1 MKDET
6 KLVHLGRGQKIFEG
20 TVNMP
25 VYRAST
31 ILSPDVD
38 SYIHRF
44 DGEKALTDITYG
56 ARGTHNARALAEAVG
71 SLEGGAGTVVTA
83 SGLSAITLALGAL
96 LDNGDHILLTDSVY
110 GPTRTFCNSVLERYG
125 ITPQFYDPGIGAGIA
140 ELIQPNTRVV
150 FVEAPG
156 SLTFEMQDIP
166 AITSITREHQ
176 VLSVMDNTWASPL
189 FFRPFEHGVD
199 ISIQAGTKYIAGHSD
214 LVIGTITSASESV
227 HRSIVSQ
234 AHNLGDAPGPDDCY
248 LALRGLRTLAVRLE
262 RQQASA
268 LKVAEWLAA
277 QPQVHRVLYPALADD
292 PGHGIWQRDF
302 RGASS
307 LFGLALR
314 SVDEDAVKRCIDSL
328 AYFQI
333 GSSWGGYESLIAF
346 NHMPVARDVVSWTEK
361 PFLLRLHI
369 GLEDPDDLIDDLSQA
384 LGRL

>member
-6 KLVHLGRGQKIFEG
+6 KLVHLGRGQKSFEG

-44 DGEKALTDITYG
+44 DGEKAFTDITYG
-56 ARGTHNARALAEAVG
+56 ARGTHNARALAEAVAA
-71 SLEGGAGTVVTA
+71 LEGGDGTLVTA
-83 SGLSAITLALGAL
+83 SGLSAITVTLGAL
-96 LDNGDHILLTDSVY
+96 LESGDHILVTDSVY
-110 GPTRTFCNSVLERYG
+110 GPTRTFCNNVLKRYG

-140 ELIQPNTRVV
+140 DLIQPNTRAV
-150 FVEAPG
+150 FLEAPG

-166 AITSITREHQ
+166 AITAITRERG
-176 VLSVMDNTWASPL
+176 VLSLMDNTWASPL
-189 FFRPFEHGVD
+189 FFRPFDHGVD

-214 LVIGTITSASESV
+214 LVIGMVSSTSESI
-227 HRSIVSQ
+227 HRSIVSH
-234 AHNLGDAPGPDDCY
+234 AHDLGDAPGPDDCY
-248 LALRGLRTLAVRLE
+248 MALRGLRTLAVRLE
-262 RQQASA
+262 RQQAST
-268 LKVAEWLAA
+268 LKVVNWLTA

-292 PGHGIWQRDF
+292 PGHGLWQRDF

-307 LFGLALR
+307 LFGLALH
-314 SVDEDAVKRCIDSL
+314 SVDEDAVKRCINSL

-346 NHMPVARDVVSWTEK
+346 NHMPVTREVVPWTEK
-361 PFLLRLHI
+361 PLLLRLHI
-369 GLEDPDDLIDDLSQA
+369 GLEDPDDLIEDLSQA
-384 LGRL
+384 LSRL

>member
-56 ARGTHNARALAEAVG
+56 ARGTHNARALAEAIG

-125 ITPQFYDPGIGAGIA
+125 ITSQFYDPGIGAGIA

-234 AHNLGDAPGPDDCY
+234 AHNLGEAPGPDDCY

>member
-56 ARGTHNARALAEAVG
+56 ARGTHNARALAEAIG

-83 SGLSAITLALGAL
+83 SGLSAITLTLGAL

-125 ITPQFYDPGIGAGIA
+125 ITSQFYDPGIGAGIA

-234 AHNLGDAPGPDDCY
+234 AHNLGEAPGPDDCY

>member
-6 KLVHLGRGQKIFEG
+6 KLVHLGRGQKSFEG

-44 DGEKALTDITYG
+44 DGEKAFTDITYG
-56 ARGTHNARALAEAVG
+56 ARGTHNARALAEAVAA
-71 SLEGGAGTVVTA
+71 LEGGDGTLVTA
-83 SGLSAITLALGAL
+83 SGLSAITVTLGAL
-96 LDNGDHILLTDSVY
+96 LESGDHILVTDSVY
-110 GPTRTFCNSVLERYG
+110 GPTRTFSNNVLKRYG

-140 ELIQPNTRVV
+140 DLIQPNTRAV
-150 FVEAPG
+150 FLEAPG

-166 AITSITREHQ
+166 AITAITRERG
-176 VLSVMDNTWASPL
+176 VLSLMDNTWASPL
-189 FFRPFEHGVD
+189 FFRPFDHGVD

-214 LVIGTITSASESV
+214 LVIGMVSSTSESI
-227 HRSIVSQ
+227 HRSIVSH
-234 AHNLGDAPGPDDCY
+234 AHDLGDAPGPDDCY
-248 LALRGLRTLAVRLE
+248 MALRGLRTLAVRLE
-262 RQQASA
+262 RQQAST
-268 LKVAEWLAA
+268 LKVVNWLTA
-277 QPQVHRVLYPALADD
+277 QPQVHRVLYPALTDD
-292 PGHGIWQRDF
+292 PGHGLWQRDF

-307 LFGLALR
+307 LFGLALH
-314 SVDEDAVKRCIDSL
+314 SVDEDAVKRCINSL

-346 NHMPVARDVVSWTEK
+346 NHMPVTREVVPWTEK

-369 GLEDPDDLIDDLSQA
+369 GLEDPDDLIEDLSQA
-384 LGRL
+384 LSRL

>member
-6 KLVHLGRGQKIFEG
+6 KLVHLGRGQKSFEG

-44 DGEKALTDITYG
+44 DGEKAFTDITYG
-56 ARGTHNARALAEAVG
+56 ARGTHNARALAEAVAA
-71 SLEGGAGTVVTA
+71 LEGGDGTLVTA
-83 SGLSAITLALGAL
+83 SGLSAITVTLGAL
-96 LDNGDHILLTDSVY
+96 LESGDHILVTDSVY
-110 GPTRTFCNSVLERYG
+110 GPTRTFCNNVLKRYG

-140 ELIQPNTRVV
+140 DLIQPNTRAV
-150 FVEAPG
+150 FLEAPG

-166 AITSITREHQ
+166 AITAITRERG
-176 VLSVMDNTWASPL
+176 VLSLMDNTWASPL
-189 FFRPFEHGVD
+189 FFRPFDHGVD

-214 LVIGTITSASESV
+214 LVIGMVSSTSESI
-227 HRSIVSQ
+227 HRSIVSH
-234 AHNLGDAPGPDDCY
+234 AHDLGDAPGPDDCY
-248 LALRGLRTLAVRLE
+248 MALRGLRTLAVRLE
-262 RQQASA
+262 RQQAST
-268 LKVAEWLAA
+268 LKVVNWLTA

-292 PGHGIWQRDF
+292 PGHGLWQRDF

-307 LFGLALR
+307 LFGLALH
-314 SVDEDAVKRCIDSL
+314 SVDEDAVKRCINSL

-346 NHMPVARDVVSWTEK
+346 NHMPVTREVVPWTEK

-369 GLEDPDDLIDDLSQA
+369 GLEDPDDLIEDLSQA
-384 LGRL
+384 LSRL

>member
-1 MKDET
+1 M
-6 KLVHLGRGQKIFEG
+6 
-20 TVNMP
+20 
-25 VYRAST
+25 
-31 ILSPDVD
+31 
-38 SYIHRF
+38 
-44 DGEKALTDITYG
+44 
-56 ARGTHNARALAEAVG
+56 
-71 SLEGGAGTVVTA
+71 
-83 SGLSAITLALGAL
+83 
-96 LDNGDHILLTDSVY
+96 
-110 GPTRTFCNSVLERYG
+110 
-125 ITPQFYDPGIGAGIA
+125 
-140 ELIQPNTRVV
+140 
-150 FVEAPG
+150 EAPG